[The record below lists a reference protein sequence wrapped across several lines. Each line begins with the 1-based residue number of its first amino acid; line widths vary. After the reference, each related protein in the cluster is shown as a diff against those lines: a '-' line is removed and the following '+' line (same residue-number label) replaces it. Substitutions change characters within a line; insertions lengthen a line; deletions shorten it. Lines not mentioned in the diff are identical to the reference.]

1 MDVRKFTWEGARRIL
16 FLSEEKEK
24 KLAEREELLK
34 NNEEEFKKEV
44 KRFTDIVLQFKN
56 G

>member
-1 MDVRKFTWEGARRIL
+1 M
-16 FLSEEKEK
+16 
-24 KLAEREELLK
+24 AEFYNSDLYVPAEELLK